1 MWGEIIIPS
10 QRRIPTKFPH
20 NAIASI
26 DWPYSDWI
34 FVKSFTESHFLS
46 LHLSWRMDRPLWRQ
60 KSWHIGVDPNIGP
73 FEENFGPFAIK
84 FLWNRLGNKFSYR
97 LLGTNGQKPTV
108 CDENDKYPI
117 RPNHAVFDGFTKNKC
132 LHPPRR
138 MSSVWYLGTLI
149 ICHQSQTISLVI
161 SFHISLFVCC

>member
-1 MWGEIIIPS
+1 
-10 QRRIPTKFPH
+10 
-20 NAIASI
+20 
-26 DWPYSDWI
+26 
-34 FVKSFTESHFLS
+34 
-46 LHLSWRMDRPLWRQ
+46 MDRPFLTT
-60 KSWHIGVDPNIGP
+60 KTHWHIGFDPNIGP
-73 FEENFGPFAIK
+73 LIVPIK
-84 FLWNRLGNKFSYR
+84 LLWNRLGNKFSYR

-108 CDENDKYPI
+108 CDENDTYPI

-161 SFHISLFVCC
+161 SFDISLFVC